1 VFVKLYLTKFLHDEG
16 IEGLWIYDF
25 VEPFYFIIFY
35 LSFYFSKKKKKKIL
49 LNLFW
54 LFVIYLIERW
64 NPEVS

>member
-35 LSFYFSKKKKKKIL
+35 LSFYFSKKKKR
-49 LNLFW
+49 FC
-54 LFVIYLIERW
+54 
-64 NPEVS
+64 